1 MPVFWFMI
9 LGMPATPCQAESP
22 QPIGF
27 GRDILPILSENCF
40 KCHGPDEKARKA
52 KLRLDIR
59 VVALKVVEPGKSDE
73 SEIIR
78 RVFSHE
84 PDVVMPPRKSNRKLT
99 AEQKNLLR
107 RWVDQGA
114 VWGKHWAYETPVRPS
129 LPRVKDTY

>member
-1 MPVFWFMI
+1 MSPLRAEFPEPVR
-9 LGMPATPCQAESP
+9 
-22 QPIGF
+22 F

-52 KLRLDIR
+52 KLRLDTQAG
-59 VVALKVVEPGKSDE
+59 ALKVIEPSKSDE

-84 PDVVMPPRKSNRKLT
+84 ADVVMPPPKSNRKLT
-99 AEQKNLLR
+99 TDQKNQIK

-114 VWGKHWAYETPVRPS
+114 VWGKHWAFETPSRPS
-129 LPRVKDTY
+129 LPGVI